1 MAKIKKKELEALQEV
16 VNKIQSIQ
24 SQLGL
29 YEIEKHAL
37 LHEMVAARQQ
47 VQAQQADLE
56 EKYGKVSIDVVTGEY
71 KEIEEDETNKED

>member
-1 MAKIKKKELEALQEV
+1 MSKIKKKELQALQEV
-16 VNKIQSIQ
+16 VNRIQSIQ

-37 LHEMVAARQQ
+37 LHEMITARQQ

-56 EKYGKVSIDVVTGEY
+56 EKYGKVSIDVKTGEY
-71 KEIEEDETNKED
+71 KEIDEDETDKED

>member
-1 MAKIKKKELEALQEV
+1 MAKIKKKELEALQEAI
-16 VNKIQSIQ
+16 NKIQSIQ

-29 YEIEKHAL
+29 YEIEKHGL

-47 VQAQQADLE
+47 IQAQQANLE
-56 EKYGKVSIDVVTGEY
+56 QKYGKVSIDVKTGEY

>member
-37 LHEMVAARQQ
+37 LHEMVTTRQQ
-47 VQAQQADLE
+47 LQAQQADLE
-56 EKYGKVSIDVVTGEY
+56 EKYGKVSIDVKTGEY
-71 KEIEEDETNKED
+71 KEIEEDETDKKD

>member
-1 MAKIKKKELEALQEV
+1 MAKIKKKELEALQEA

-37 LHEMVAARQQ
+37 LHEMIATRQQ
-47 VQAQQADLE
+47 LQAQQTDLE
-56 EKYGKVSIDVVTGEY
+56 EKYGKVSIDVKTGEY
-71 KEIEEDETNKED
+71 KEIEEDETDKKD

>member
-1 MAKIKKKELEALQEV
+1 MSKIKKKELEALQEV

-37 LHEMVAARQQ
+37 LHEMIAARQQ

-56 EKYGKVSIDVVTGEY
+56 QKYGKVSIDVATGEY

>member
-1 MAKIKKKELEALQEV
+1 MAKIKKKELEALQQV

-37 LHEMVAARQQ
+37 LHEMVAAKQQ

-71 KEIEEDETNKED
+71 KEIEEDETDKKD

>member
-37 LHEMVAARQQ
+37 LHEMITARQQ

-56 EKYGKVSIDVVTGEY
+56 EKYGRVSIDVKTGEY